1 MWYRERPPEVDVRVQ
16 LRMVMVYLDDTT
28 DRAVISVTV
37 QISSA
42 TADAYS
48 AEPVLLNKQQKAE
61 LICTVT

>member
-1 MWYRERPPEVDVRVQ
+1 
-16 LRMVMVYLDDTT
+16 MVMVYLDDTT